1 MSYQNLEDNNQG
13 GYGQYNPYGAQQ
25 NPYGAQ
31 QQQQPQQG
39 YGYGGGYGQ
48 AGAMEQGNGG
58 YEMNNMQQVPDKNAL
73 LTRINE
79 LKQGIEDVKRKRTTQ
94 LRAAQ
99 AALLESNT
107 AKEDQVTR
115 QNVDYIEDEIN
126 TALRYLRDQLKR
138 IADTP
143 GCGTAGPAEHYTI
156 AKKGLQDEIT
166 AYQGDQSNFHK
177 RLEEQVRRRYQM
189 ANPEATPDQLEAG
202 VQAVM
207 QGQEQAFMTPGTRSR
222 QANDARQ
229 ATLARSAA
237 IRKIEKDM
245 ADLAQLFT
253 DVQELVIQQ
262 EPAVTQIQQGAEET
276 HRNVQQANTKLDS
289 AITSARNA
297 RRWKW
302 YALIIVIIIIAI
314 VVGVAVGVTEANKSS
329 K

>member
-1 MSYQNLEDNNQG
+1 
-13 GYGQYNPYGAQQ
+13 
-25 NPYGAQ
+25 
-31 QQQQPQQG
+31 
-39 YGYGGGYGQ
+39 
-48 AGAMEQGNGG
+48 
-58 YEMNNMQQVPDKNAL
+58 MNNMQQVPDKNAL

-94 LRAAQ
+94 LRTAQ

-143 GCGTAGPAEHYTI
+143 GCGTSGPAEHYTI
-156 AKKGLQDEIT
+156 AKKSLQDEIT

-207 QGQEQAFMTPGTRSR
+207 QGQEQAFMVGSFPCDFDGIYGIKISNYLFRPPELVLARPTMPARLPSPVPLLSGRSR
-222 QANDARQ
+222 RIWLILLSCSLMSRNLSSSRSLPSPRSSRVPRRPTAMFSKPTLSWTVPLPAP
-229 ATLARSAA
+229 ATL
-237 IRKIEKDM
+237 
-245 ADLAQLFT
+245 
-253 DVQELVIQQ
+253 
-262 EPAVTQIQQGAEET
+262 
-276 HRNVQQANTKLDS
+276 
-289 AITSARNA
+289 
-297 RRWKW
+297 
-302 YALIIVIIIIAI
+302 
-314 VVGVAVGVTEANKSS
+314 VAGSGMR
-329 K
+329 